1 MSKKKIAFPTFEA
14 GDVVRLNGKIYRYPN
29 GVNGLTEKIV
39 LVEDGS
45 IGTVTGTSTPGGNYN
60 VTFELTSL
68 PVHASRLML
77 LENLS

>member
-1 MSKKKIAFPTFEA
+1 MSKKKIVFPTFET
-14 GDVVRLNGKIYRYPN
+14 GDVVKISGNIYRYPN
-29 GVNGLTEKIV
+29 GVNGLTEPII
-39 LVEDGS
+39 LIEDGS